1 MRRATGARVHAEG
14 VTLTT
19 REGPVYTGVDFTARP
34 GTLTV
39 FQADSGGGRSALLL
53 TLSGRMKSTGGT
65 LHVDGYTLP
74 KQARKVRRIS
84 SLGLMDD
91 VNALDER
98 LRVSEHLSEARLLRM
113 RPAARPVA
121 DAAMTAAGLAAL
133 DRRTMVK
140 ELPMLERRRLGV
152 ALALV
157 TEPRLLVVDNV
168 DGGLSSEHRTDM
180 WRSLKDLADEGLTV
194 IATCAD
200 ALELGTVADRDTQG
214 PFLIRQDE
222 TAGDE
227 AEDAAGG
234 GERAAGEDTEAD
246 GTEEVIGIDE
256 LLDPEGSEAGTRSG
270 DDTARKGGKHR
281 GRS

>member
-53 TLSGRMKSTGGT
+53 TLSGRMKPSAGS
-65 LHVDGYTLP
+65 LHVDGYSLP
-74 KQARKVRRIS
+74 QQARRVRRIS

-91 VNALDER
+91 VNALDDR

-113 RPAARPVA
+113 RPAARSVTDQAMEAA
-121 DAAMTAAGLAAL
+121 DLAGL

-140 ELPMLERRRLGV
+140 ELSMLERRRLGV

-157 TEPRLLVVDNV
+157 YEPRLLVVDNV
-168 DGGLSSEHRTDM
+168 DGGLSREHQADM
-180 WRSLKDLADEGLTV
+180 WRSLRNLTDEGLTV

-200 ALELGTVADRDTQG
+200 AQELDAVAGPDTQG
-214 PFLIRQDE
+214 PLLIRQDDGTE
-222 TAGDE
+222 DE
-227 AEDAAGG
+227 DPAT
-234 GERAAGEDTEAD
+234 GEDSEKAP
-246 GTEEVIGIDE
+246 TEEVIGIDQ
-256 LLDPEGSEAGTRSG
+256 LLDHEEPVTDAPPGGDSPSG
-270 DDTARKGGKHR
+270 DGPAPKGGRHR

>member
-53 TLSGRMKSTGGT
+53 TLSGRMRPTGGT

-84 SLGLMDD
+84 ALGLMDD

-98 LRVSEHLSEARLLRM
+98 LRVSEHLSEARLLRL
-113 RPAARPVA
+113 RPSARSVS
-121 DAAMTAAGLAAL
+121 DAAMSAAGLADL
-133 DRRTMVK
+133 DRRTLVK
-140 ELPMLERRRLGV
+140 ELSMLDRRRLGV

-157 TEPRLLVVDNV
+157 CEPRLLVVDNV
-168 DGGLSSEHRTDM
+168 DSGLNDEHQAQM

-200 ALELGTVADRDTQG
+200 SRELGAVADRDTQG
-214 PFLIRQDE
+214 PLQIRQGEDGRDAE
-222 TAGDE
+222 GDK
-227 AEDAAGG
+227 DN
-234 GERAAGEDTEAD
+234 AAGEQDQVGTGGAETE
-246 GTEEVIGIDE
+246 GTERVIGIDE
-256 LLDPEGSEAGTRSG
+256 LLAPEGSGTEN
-270 DDTARKGGKHR
+270 TGGGAHR
-281 GRS
+281 EDS

>member
-53 TLSGRMKSTGGT
+53 TLSGRMKPTGGT

-74 KQARKVRRIS
+74 RQARKVRRIS

-91 VNALDER
+91 VNALDDR
-98 LRVSEHLSEARLLRM
+98 LRVGEHLSEARLLRM
-113 RPAARPVA
+113 RPATRSVT
-121 DAAMTAAGLAAL
+121 DQAMEAAGLADL
-133 DRRTMVK
+133 DRRTMTK
-140 ELPMLERRRLGV
+140 ELSMLERRRLGV

-157 TEPRLLVVDNV
+157 YEPRLLVVDNV
-168 DGGLSSEHRTDM
+168 DGGLGRDHQAAM
-180 WRSLKDLADEGLTV
+180 WRSLKNLTDEGLTV

-200 ALELGTVADRDTQG
+200 AQELGSVNGPDTQG
-214 PFLIRQDE
+214 PLRIRQ
-222 TAGDE
+222 GD
-227 AEDAAGG
+227 DAS
-234 GERAAGEDTEAD
+234 TPAD
-246 GTEEVIGIDE
+246 GTAAAPTEEVIGIDQ
-256 LLDPEGSEAGTRSG
+256 LLDREEDPADPPPEREHE
-270 DDTARKGGKHR
+270 RKGGRHR

>member
-53 TLSGRMKSTGGT
+53 TLTGRMRPTGGT

-74 KQARKVRRIS
+74 RQARKVRRIS

-98 LRVSEHLSEARLLRM
+98 LRVGEHLSEARLLRT
-113 RPAARPVA
+113 RPAARSVT
-121 DAAMTAAGLAAL
+121 DEAMAAAGLADL

-140 ELPMLERRRLGV
+140 GLSMLERRRLGV
-152 ALALV
+152 ALALA

-168 DGGLSSEHRTDM
+168 DGGLSGEHRADM

-194 IATCAD
+194 VATCAD
-200 ALELGTVADRDTQG
+200 ARELDTVADRDTQG
-214 PFLIRQDE
+214 PLLIKQGEPQRSE
-222 TAGDE
+222 PAEVRERPAGPE
-227 AEDAAGG
+227 
-234 GERAAGEDTEAD
+234 TEAD
-246 GTEEVIGIDE
+246 G
-256 LLDPEGSEAGTRSG
+256 
-270 DDTARKGGKHR
+270 GGRHA
-281 GRS
+281 SS

>member
-53 TLSGRMKSTGGT
+53 TLSGRMKPTGGT

-113 RPAARPVA
+113 RPAARSVA
-121 DAAMTAAGLAAL
+121 DAAMTAAGLADL
-133 DRRTMVK
+133 DRGTMVK
-140 ELPMLERRRLGV
+140 ELSMLERRRLGV

-168 DGGLSSEHRTDM
+168 DGGLSGEHRADM

-200 ALELGTVADRDTQG
+200 ALELDTVADRDTQG
-214 PFLIRQDE
+214 PLLIKQGE
-222 TAGDE
+222 PSEAGTGDG
-227 AEDAAGG
+227 D
-234 GERAAGEDTEAD
+234 RAAGEDTEAD

-256 LLDPEGSEAGTRSG
+256 LLDHEGSATTPPDAGP
-270 DDTARKGGKHR
+270 AKKGGKHR
-281 GRS
+281 GSS